1 MRIIAWA
8 GIAALLIDQI
18 AKYRVVHVMELARR
32 RAIDVYPPY
41 LNFRYGE
48 NRGINFGLLSGETT
62 WMRWV
67 LIGFSLLVCGAVLTW
82 LWRLR
87 PGWPMQISA
96 GLLIGGALGNV
107 LDRLLLRICAG
118 FPQHV
123 LLRDRTI
130 PSCSTLPTCSFSSAP
145 SGLSCSR
152 RGTGRKTPRDLT
164 ARMR

>member
-18 AKYRVVHVMELARR
+18 AKYWVVHVMELARR
-32 RAIDVYPPY
+32 RAIDIYPPY

-67 LIGFSLLVCGAVLTW
+67 LIAFSLVVCGAVLTW

-107 LDRLLLRICAG
+107 LDRLYYG
-118 FPQHV
+118 YV
-123 LLRDRTI
+123 LDFLNM
-130 PSCSTLPTCSFSSAP
+130 SCCGLNNPFVFNLADVFIFVGALGLIVFEARHRRQNAP
-145 SGLSCSR
+145 
-152 RGTGRKTPRDLT
+152 
-164 ARMR
+164 